1 MPDDSPKYLTAEQF
15 ADAIQM
21 HRETLYVKLRNG
33 DVPGARKVGG
43 RWRIPR
49 WALDEVGT
57 PAHLAT
63 A

>member
-1 MPDDSPKYLTAEQF
+1 
-15 ADAIQM
+15 M
-21 HRETLYVKLRNG
+21 HRETLYEYLQDGRI
-33 DVPGARKVGG
+33 PGARKVG
-43 RWRIPR
+43 RKWKIPR